1 MGRGVHKMPT
11 FSHFSY
17 LSFGRT
23 LKMLLPVIKFSG
35 DERKD
40 SEQFGSLKPPEF
52 SMNRC
57 TGVHKY

>member
-1 MGRGVHKMPT
+1 MPT

>member
-1 MGRGVHKMPT
+1 MPS

-17 LSFGRT
+17 LSFEGT
-23 LKMLLPVIKFSG
+23 LKCYWMIKFSG